1 MADDFIRLVSSANP
15 AARQQYQPANNG
27 YPPSA
32 SYSDQSPNLMDPFF
46 DDEEDNV
53 PDSAFGNAV
62 PMRSQ
67 ESNLPLSRNAAPP
80 AGTDPSSSSQGL
92 PQGWNFD
99 DDDFIPGNRQ
109 NFSETSNLPV
119 PSKPKPKSALSQFK
133 SQKWKWPWQK
143 ERVLTGERVITLNNS
158 AANDEFCSNFVSTSK
173 YSLLTFLPKFLF
185 GMFIPDSEG
194 FFMMRYSEQF
204 SKYANLFFLF
214 TACIQQIP
222 GVSPT
227 NRYTTIAP
235 LAAVLIV
242 SAFKEVQEDL
252 ACSISL
258 YVSAFPHQ
266 EFRNDINLIVN

>member
-46 DDEEDNV
+46 DDEEDNI

-109 NFSETSNLPV
+109 NFPETSNLPV
-119 PSKPKPKSALSQFK
+119 PSKPKPKSALSRFK

-185 GMFIPDSEG
+185 GMS
-194 FFMMRYSEQF
+194 YS
-204 SKYANLFFLF
+204 
-214 TACIQQIP
+214 
-222 GVSPT
+222 
-227 NRYTTIAP
+227 
-235 LAAVLIV
+235 
-242 SAFKEVQEDL
+242 
-252 ACSISL
+252 
-258 YVSAFPHQ
+258 
-266 EFRNDINLIVN
+266 